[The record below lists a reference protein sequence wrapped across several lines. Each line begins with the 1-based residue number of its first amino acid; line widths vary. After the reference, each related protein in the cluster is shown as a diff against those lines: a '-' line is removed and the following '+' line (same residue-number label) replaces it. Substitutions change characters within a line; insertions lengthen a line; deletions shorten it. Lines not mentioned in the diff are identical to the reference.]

1 MNQDSD
7 AFSFVLITL
16 KLEKKMNGTE
26 EIMWKISGIYQ
37 KRKIDRNWFTFH
49 LGQTYMKDK
58 DVHHSW
64 MNGSYCFVLTK
75 HEHGKLYGGGKR
87 C

>member
-1 MNQDSD
+1 
-7 AFSFVLITL
+7 
-16 KLEKKMNGTE
+16 MNGTE
-26 EIMWKISGIYQ
+26 EIRWKISGTYQ
-37 KRKIDRNWFTFH
+37 KRKIDRKWFILH

-64 MNGSYCFVLTK
+64 LNGSYCFILTK
-75 HEHGKLYGGGKR
+75 HEHGKLHGTGNR